1 MCSTRSAASVDS
13 ASDLN
18 EPACE
23 PSPSAKSSLSAVP
36 SSPSDGQASLTS
48 GASARLQQIDWV
60 GSDASISSAADIP
73 ASRSVSPELAER
85 IRTTAISG
93 RSCVELL
100 HARDPLGSFAKTLL
114 VTSAWGSTKCS
125 LTWRPLATPRGRL
138 LFQLVPQELTTD
150 GTASGLL
157 PTLTARDHK
166 SDSCTPEYRAK
177 RDAMTMGK
185 TLPWTMGGLLNPRW
199 CEGLMGFP
207 RDHTELELSEMPSI
221 RRSSKRSGGQS

>member
-1 MCSTRSAASVDS
+1 MSSTHSPELEGLASGSKEPECERSHSVRS
-13 ASDLN
+13 I
-18 EPACE
+18 
-23 PSPSAKSSLSAVP
+23 LSAVP
-36 SSPSDGQASLTS
+36 SSPSAGQASPTS
-48 GASARLQQIDWV
+48 AASVRLQQIDWV
-60 GSDASISSAADIP
+60 GSDVSISSAADIP

-85 IRTTAISG
+85 MRTTATSG

-114 VTSAWGSTKCS
+114 ATSAWGSTKCS
-125 LTWRPLATPRGRL
+125 LTWKALATPRGRL
-138 LFQLVPQELTTD
+138 LFQLVPQELATD

-207 RDHTELELSEMPSI
+207 RDHTALEPSEMPST